1 MGVFPDVNV
10 FTPTDNTLS
19 DARHTQHSAKSTI
32 RSHRQS
38 RSVVAFVAAVKQR
51 RREDSDDVVIMHRQL
66 CALIGRVK
74 QTQQANREVH
84 SQITIKRNNIASRR
98 RNLDKVADIVPYNT
112 PSPTTHSSAALSDLQ
127 ASRRVLASE
136 CLNIFGLQGLS
147 SGGTE
152 LGGVL
157 VPPLNRLH
165 GMYMIARRH
174 TTLTHHTA
182 LPHTHLIYTTAILTQ
197 LLHHLSNY
205 LSLPLPYNSVRV
217 YTFQPTLLL
226 SESRRVFM
234 CDHAHNHNHTQSH
247 TYNQHPHSIPSIHA
261 LSMLICNLTFLLKV
275 VGFPIELSNVAFAVN
290 MLSRLGE
297 SPHLGATS
305 FGDSCVN
312 PLTHLT
318 LPVTLSAIKDILYG
332 SKSIK
337 SGKSSSSSS
346 SNESNNS
353 EDQWEVVD

>member
-1 MGVFPDVNV
+1 MCIH
-10 FTPTDNTLS
+10 THIHSSTL
-19 DARHTQHSAKSTI
+19 
-32 RSHRQS
+32 
-38 RSVVAFVAAVKQR
+38 
-51 RREDSDDVVIMHRQL
+51 
-66 CALIGRVK
+66 
-74 QTQQANREVH
+74 VH

-98 RNLDKVADIVPYNT
+98 RNLDKVADTVTYNT

-217 YTFQPTLLL
+217 YTFQPTLFL

-234 CDHAHNHNHTQSH
+234 CDHAHNHNHSHSH

-290 MLSRLGE
+290 MLSRLAE

-332 SKSIK
+332 SESIK

>member
-1 MGVFPDVNV
+1 MTTKTGECGCCSKRHQRLICTSCLN
-10 FTPTDNTLS
+10 NTLS

-38 RSVVAFVAAVKQR
+38 SSVVAFVAAVKQR

-98 RNLDKVADIVPYNT
+98 RNLDKVADIVTYNT

-165 GMYMIARRH
+165 
-174 TTLTHHTA
+174 A

-217 YTFQPTLLL
+217 YTFQPTLFL
-226 SESRRVFM
+226 SESRRVFT
-234 CDHAHNHNHTQSH
+234 CDHAHNHNHTHSH

-290 MLSRLGE
+290 MLSRLAE

-332 SKSIK
+332 SESIK